1 MGMRE
6 RGSTCERCLFLVSQR
21 RLGRGSLAPDPVIL
35 KGLRAGDAK
44 KPETARAALHR
55 CVLTF
60 AAIRSLLRALCREI
74 FIWTLE

>member
-6 RGSTCERCLFLVSQR
+6 RGSTCERCLFLVSYTE
-21 RLGRGSLAPDPVIL
+21 LGRGPLAPDPVIL
-35 KGLRAGDAK
+35 KRLRAGDAK
-44 KPETARAALHR
+44 EPETARAAPHR

-60 AAIRSLLRALCREI
+60 AAISSLLRALRGQI